1 MIAEQYCSEVSN
13 VRGAGLCLV
22 SNLLSTVPHLPF
34 SPPSGRFGQ
43 FLKWKRWV
51 KGGMPEKTA

>member
-1 MIAEQYCSEVSN
+1 MFVAPVCVSFEIIIH
-13 VRGAGLCLV
+13 R
-22 SNLLSTVPHLPF
+22 SSIF
-34 SPPSGRFGQ
+34 RSPPSGRFGQ